1 MADEQVIPTDGEP
14 TANMEEGTKQLEQ
27 SDVDSLMAQLEEAGA
42 ANSDTLQGKL
52 KASQEVGRMG
62 QLLGEERNKVA
73 NLEGQLNQALVNK
86 QQPAP
91 QNLDIDNYSEG
102 QTVDLE
108 KLIEQGF
115 EKVWTKKERQAE
127 QVQRVQQAQWSEIHG
142 DTDYE
147 LVKEVWEAR
156 VNNPQFVAQ
165 VQAGKVHPLRAYN
178 QTVREYYKGIAKQS
192 RDVITQLQKGVTPPP
207 YMEQGERTPNLVGQE
222 PRERTTARKTI
233 DALHEKS
240 RKGLLSEDEELD
252 LAALPFLS

>member
-1 MADEQVIPTDGEP
+1 MADEITPTEGEP
-14 TANMEEGTKQLEQ
+14 TASVEEGTKQLEQ
-27 SDVDSLMAQLEEAGA
+27 QDVDRLMAQLEEAGA
-42 ANSDTLQGKL
+42 TDAGSLQGKL